1 MSEFQVTGE
10 MIHYVMIH
18 CVCVCVCACRS
29 KLGSIVGCSRAKFYE
44 NHNKHSGITER
55 NFHRRGAIS

>member
-18 CVCVCVCACRS
+18 CVCVCVCRS
-29 KLGSIVGCSRAKFYE
+29 KLWGLLWDVLELSFMKIIINILELQKEISIGGVR
-44 NHNKHSGITER
+44 
-55 NFHRRGAIS
+55 

>member
-18 CVCVCVCACRS
+18 CVCVCVRVEVNWGLLWDVLELS
-29 KLGSIVGCSRAKFYE
+29 FMKIIINILELQKEIFIGGVR
-44 NHNKHSGITER
+44 
-55 NFHRRGAIS
+55 